1 MSQVIQAP
9 GGAEAIQR
17 QMRALREDLRD
28 DVREIVVSAREMTDW
43 SIYVKAYP
51 WLCAGAAFALG
62 FVIVPSRS
70 VIVKPDA
77 EGLIE
82 LAKRNKLVVK
92 MQESPPTKKRGG
104 LLNELLSLA
113 AATLLQS
120 GVKLVT
126 SQFSEGFR
134 ADGQPHRNGRPGV
147 TS

>member
-1 MSQVIQAP
+1 MSQVIRAP
-9 GGAEAIQR
+9 AEAETIQ
-17 QMRALREDLRD
+17 QKMRSVREDMRD
-28 DVREIVVSAREMTDW
+28 DVRELVVSAREMTDW
-43 SIYVKAYP
+43 TMYVKAYP
-51 WLCAGAAFALG
+51 WLCMGAALAVG
-62 FVIVPSRS
+62 FIVVPNRS
-70 VIVKPDA
+70 VVVKPDA

-92 MQESPPTKKRGG
+92 MQESPPPKKRGG
-104 LLNELLSLA
+104 LLTDLLGMA

-126 SQFSEGFR
+126 SQISEGFH